1 MEPDLRNRANLAHAQ
16 IQIIKDPVARRDL
29 KRMYN
34 TVESILDDISSE
46 SVECRRLHRET
57 QKYRD
62 LVGQAES
69 YMDNLEQNITFASLI
84 YT

>member
-62 LVGQAES
+62 WWFKP
-69 YMDNLEQNITFASLI
+69 NHIWTI
-84 YT
+84 